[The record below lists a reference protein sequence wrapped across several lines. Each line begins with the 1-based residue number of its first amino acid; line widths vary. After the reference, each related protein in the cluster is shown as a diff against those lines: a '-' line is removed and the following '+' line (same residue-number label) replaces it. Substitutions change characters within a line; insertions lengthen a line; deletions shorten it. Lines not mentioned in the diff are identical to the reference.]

1 MSHLLYHIINNFKRV
16 PRPKELKLSGSPS
29 LSHNMRKM
37 EPNPLLPLH
46 VSSLIIR
53 YPFVLSSCWVSK
65 WSFSV
70 ME

>member
-16 PRPKELKLSGSPS
+16 PRPKALKLSGSPY

-53 YPFVLSSCWVSK
+53 
-65 WSFSV
+65 
-70 ME
+70 